1 MSEYL
6 NHFYRS
12 VNNAEK
18 FIEDGFYQRSEDVE
32 TYFAYSRDFSYAEDL
47 PMVIKFFD
55 EYEKNGGSHDDL
67 LAIMDICRIFFDAGY
82 EAALDKEV
90 DT

>member
-1 MSEYL
+1 M
-6 NHFYRS
+6 
-12 VNNAEK
+12 
-18 FIEDGFYQRSEDVE
+18 
-32 TYFAYSRDFSYAEDL
+32 
-47 PMVIKFFD
+47 IKLFD
-55 EYEKNGGSHDDL
+55 EAAPNGGSHDDL